1 MMRAEFQAAKQALEF
16 MPWKSGDAM
25 IFKTFWDVLN
35 LGPTDPG
42 VSQPCLLDSGGKA

>member
-1 MMRAEFQAAKQALEF
+1 MRASFQQAKQALDF

-42 VSQPCLLDSGGKA
+42 ALVKIIS

>member
-1 MMRAEFQAAKQALEF
+1 MERASFQEAKQALEF

-42 VSQPCLLDSGGKA
+42 GPQVTLKSPLT